1 MSKGYTYTLKIDAEI
16 QGLTAK
22 VDQAKKSMQ
31 ALIDSGKAPGAEKMF
46 ANITQALDNLQKRA
60 AVPIN
65 SEATFGAMQKDVAA
79 VGLQLDKLGTIIQ
92 NVRDMTIS
100 EKLELLPDGKRQEI
114 EGISAGMLKLAEA
127 VAKAGTETED
137 LIEAD
142 KKLADAQN
150 KLNKAEATQ
159 SDASKRVEFQ
169 KKEVEAA
176 KENLAVTK
184 QKIDAL
190 KQYKSTLEA
199 YEKAGAKKTSK
210 LPTPDGELSLPAARG
225 VVKDAN
231 LQVPAGIEQTKAEIE
246 KLTQTYNEQS
256 LALKNAQNTQ
266 VQYDNA
272 LNKATVNAR
281 VASENVKTLSGSA
294 SELRTKFETSNINAT
309 SAAFSDLRSKAAD
322 LGVDLTNIPMKYT
335 EQGAEELNQR
345 LMDLV
350 NQGLQG
356 VDQSCEKVENNLK
369 EVRTATEKTSNAVD
383 QNADAFKRES
393 AAAGE
398 VQGLISRIKYFVG
411 LQGAVILARQALRG
425 AFDTIKELD
434 AAMTEMAVVT
444 DLEIGDYWK
453 QLPEFT
459 DNANALGVSILGAY
473 EATTLYLQQ
482 GLKMTEAQELS
493 NQTLKMARIAG
504 MEASE
509 ATDKMTAALRGFN
522 MELNET
528 SAQKVADVYSQLAAI
543 TAADVNEIASAM
555 TKTASIASSAGMEF
569 ETTAA
574 FLSQIIETTRE
585 SAETAG
591 TALKTVIARFQELKK
606 DPAEIGEIDGEVVDA
621 NKIETALRS
630 VGVSLRDTS
639 GQFRELDDVFLDLAE
654 KWNALDTNTQRYIAT
669 IAAGSRQQSRFIA
682 MMQDYGRTQELV
694 TAANTSAGASNA
706 QFEKTLD
713 SLESKLAK
721 LKNSWDTFLMSL
733 MNNKILKTG
742 VDILVALMDTINGVV
757 EAFDQIG
764 LGSVASLGMVVGAL
778 VLGTK
783 ALNTFE
789 IALRATD
796 AQGKRLYTTLGAIG
810 QVGKKAATAPIA
822 GYQKLQLAIR
832 NTQIQQQKM
841 LTMQK
846 TVVGSSLNLKLAQDK
861 VAQAELNLATARRLN
876 TAEGKKKEIGDR
888 NLILAEKKL
897 KQAQTDLAFQEQANL
912 ALQKEKNALQL
923 LGLGAI
929 EAETVALSGHTAQE
943 FSDAVAKE
951 MSTGISKKEAQQR
964 VLSTWGIQEES
975 TALNVNNM
983 IRNNAIL
990 SFLQDLGLRILG
1002 KKATDENTKSEL
1014 ANAAAKGDSTGATHA
1029 QTAANVGLLATLWPI
1044 LVAVLAIMAALAIL
1058 VLIIAGIVKQVKKW
1072 KANQPGEQL
1081 KALEAAATRSKEIAE
1096 EAKQAYDDLLTAKD
1110 EYDGLENS
1118 VEDLTEGTTAWKE
1131 AVAELN
1137 KKVLELISL
1146 YPELVQFLSIAE
1158 NGVMTIEQ
1166 AGWDTVINE
1175 QQRKTAVAS
1184 SQAMQDQIAI
1194 RDKKKEI
1201 NGFKTRREEGV
1212 VRYYQALPN
1221 GEKKYVSASTATRT
1235 EKNHKGGSKTIV
1247 KSGYH
1252 KEMGAID
1259 VLDYG
1264 FTGQNQETLEY
1275 LSTLTWGTEKYN
1287 KEMAE
1292 LRKSIGETNT
1302 EQQKALDTFDQT
1314 AKKLAELEK
1323 EAQAYERQA
1332 LSSLGS
1338 AEAQSDSNYN
1348 RMIESLASQYDEIVN
1363 SSSEGIE
1370 EKWTRNYAQGLWREG
1385 NNTPTEGLV
1394 QELAK
1399 YNIKSQDDEVKDL
1412 AALLAAKGGKVYTDE
1427 ELEDLNKEADETLVD
1442 EIKKLE
1448 PTEIMREEYINKL
1461 YELQKENA
1469 TLSNL
1474 YSGDLDIN
1482 LKAAQEE
1489 IGKLEDVND
1498 VIKNALD
1505 KRVNIVKT
1513 AQNDIDKRLSAIFG
1527 DTTAEVLAGSYKQ
1540 AKEIL
1545 RVYDEMMNGVGAGLA
1560 TTFSQLISSL
1570 SEKEQ
1575 ESFLEKYGNIN
1586 WGSSIEGA
1594 AALKEMIE
1602 GTDKALRDFASRTLH
1617 VEKDTYS
1624 AITQMNEAYKSLSED
1639 ALQDFAKDGQI
1650 TATEML
1656 ELAKSNEK
1664 VATMMDT
1671 TGVSAASL
1679 ANYYELLEE
1688 ETITSYE
1695 ATTNFIKA
1703 LDKLNTV
1710 SNTIEDS
1717 FAFLDTFDISR
1728 SQTEIGKQFGEM
1740 KDALVELYDMGAYG
1754 DQQLE
1759 DYILTFL
1766 SDTNWKKILKKNNED
1781 MKAAIDDAMTEINTY
1796 GSNFYGMW
1804 SALVEKGL
1812 EGVSIGVDGEVQFD
1826 VNKIG
1831 NLDNLKKQIQELG
1844 LSKEV
1849 ADALIADAE
1858 TYSADFENAFQQ
1870 IGLKESFETW
1880 LSEAFV
1886 INGKRIIPE
1895 GQVEAMAKQLNVE
1908 VSKLKEDLAAN
1919 GITVMDLVT
1928 EEGTL
1933 HGDFREELIAQAGKD
1948 GPFDL
1953 EMTYHALL
1961 ELGLEDE
1968 AAKTELKNMI
1978 NNVPD
1983 LAVKLNEDTVTASGG
1998 LLYDSTNTAIE
2009 GATVDGMVDG
2019 LEDPKVQLAN
2029 MEQAQTMTNAIST
2042 GTLAAA
2048 RAAANVTAISSE
2060 GILGKVADI
2069 YNRIAEQLGWKTI
2082 NTSSK
2087 VDKDYTEAITEAEMY
2102 INNYYEEKMAQI
2114 KAAINKTPEIGTS
2127 PKEAIENLTDE
2138 YSRDF
2143 AEIVNSYLNENAQN
2157 AGSVDAEAWENPYDE
2172 LYNLNQQLNATIRER
2187 EKLERKYSRAVE
2199 DSSATAQDLAN
2210 ITGEQLKQLKKEA
2223 LLQKEIAD
2231 AALVNIDKKITEN
2244 LEFEGLYSIDTETG
2258 IIQVDWEAIE
2268 ELGWKEEEGEQFEE
2282 FISYMEEQISIN
2294 QDALD
2299 ALEDIEDQTEEI
2311 VERGRDQV
2319 SEIYNQVKDGLVK
2332 QYENEI
2338 EALENV
2344 SSAIEDAQSALISK
2358 IQEQI
2363 DDARQARDNEKT
2375 EKSIADKELR
2385 LAYLMRDTSGGNAL
2399 EIAELQKEIEE
2410 EKEGYTDSLVDQ
2422 QLEKLQDA
2430 NEKAAEQRQEQIDIM
2445 RAQLDWYQK
2454 SGRVWE
2460 DVQKIVNEGL
2470 MDVAEGHPF
2479 GETVAGKLI
2488 TLSNDVTSMN
2498 PFEKE
2503 DFWTKLEQDA
2513 KEGAIHEG
2521 LLQITGDGETQT
2533 IGELAAA
2540 VVEAIYRQ
2548 QEEKPGEPEEGGE
2561 GDNNEG
2567 SSTGGNWVEYPDQEH
2582 IYDSNDTEKPSGDGD
2597 SNTNP
2602 NLSQGSA
2609 SIVKPSIDS
2618 GFQDSMIQFAPSGDF
2633 NLILPTFNPNLTAT
2647 AAGANGLLNNNL
2659 IESLFGETIFKYA
2672 SGGIADFTGPAWLDG
2687 TKSKPEIVLNQTDS
2701 ANFIQ
2706 LRDIL
2711 SDILHGTSS
2720 IQNTQT
2726 TEEGG
2731 DNYYDINITVESL
2744 GDDYDVEQLADKI
2757 KDMIYEDA
2765 TFRNVNSIH
2774 SVR

>member
-79 VGLQLDKLGTIIQ
+79 VGLQLDKLGTVID
-92 NVRDMTIS
+92 NVRNMANS
-100 EKLELLPDGKRQEI
+100 EKLELLPPDERQKI
-114 EGISAGMLKLAEA
+114 ESISAAMLRFAEA
-127 VAKAGTETED
+127 QAKAETETQD
-137 LIEAD
+137 LIDAE

-150 KLNKAEATQ
+150 KLNKAEGAQ
-159 SDASKRVEFQ
+159 SDASKKVEFQ
-169 KKEVEAA
+169 KKEVEVA

-190 KQYKSTLEA
+190 KQYKSTMEA
-199 YEKAGAKKTSK
+199 YEKAGADKRSK
-210 LPTPDGELSLPAARG
+210 LSTPDGDFSLSAARSA
-225 VVKDAN
+225 VKGAD
-231 LQVPAGIEQTKAEIE
+231 LQVPARAAEAQAEIE

-256 LALKNAQNTQ
+256 LALKNAQSTQ
-266 VQYDNA
+266 AQYDNA

-281 VASENVKTLSGSA
+281 VASDNVKALSDSA
-294 SELRTKFETSNINAT
+294 ETLRTKFKTDSIKDTNEAFKALRTD
-309 SAAFSDLRSKAAD
+309 AAA
-322 LGVDLTNIPMKYT
+322 LGVDLSNIPMDYT
-335 EQGAEELNQR
+335 EQGATELNQR
-345 LMDLV
+345 LLELQ

-356 VDQSCEKVENNLK
+356 VDQSCENVENNLK
-369 EVRTATEKTSNAVD
+369 EVRVAAEETSNAVD

-453 QLPEFT
+453 QLPNFT
-459 DNANALGVSILGAY
+459 ENANALGVSILGAY

-482 GLKMTEAQELS
+482 GLKMAEAQELS
-493 NQTLKMARIAG
+493 NETLKMARIAG

-606 DPAEIGEIDGEVVDA
+606 DPAEIGEVDGEVVDA

-654 KWNALDTNTQRYIAT
+654 KWNTLDTNTQRYIAT

-733 MNNKILKTG
+733 MNNEVLKIG
-742 VDILVALMDTINGVV
+742 VDILVALMDTINGVI

-789 IALRATD
+789 VALRATD
-796 AQGKRLYTTLGAIG
+796 ANGKRLYTTLGAIG
-810 QVGKKAATAPIA
+810 QVGKKAALAPVN
-822 GYQKLQLAIR
+822 GFRNLQVAIR
-832 NTQIQQQKM
+832 NTQIQQQK
-841 LTMQK
+841 LLTLQKSTVGSSTNLKIAQDRVARAQQNLTKTQNTLGASAKSVAAAEKELARAQSDLTFQTGANATMQK
-846 TVVGSSLNLKLAQDK
+846 EKIALQGMGLGALE
-861 VAQAELNLATARRLN
+861 AET
-876 TAEGKKKEIGDR
+876 
-888 NLILAEKKL
+888 
-897 KQAQTDLAFQEQANL
+897 L
-912 ALQKEKNALQL
+912 ALQ
-923 LGLGAI
+923 
-929 EAETVALSGHTAQE
+929 GHTAQE
-943 FSDAVAKE
+943 FADAVATEMNNDLSKE
-951 MSTGISKKEAQQR
+951 EATQSVLTAWGLQQENNA
-964 VLSTWGIQEES
+964 LS
-975 TALNVNNM
+975 LNNM
-983 IRNNAIL
+983 IRNSAIL

-1002 KKATDENTKSEL
+1002 KKATDANTKSEL
-1014 ANAAAKGDSTGATHA
+1014 KNAAAKGVSTGATHA

-1044 LVAVLAIMAALAIL
+1044 LVAVLAIMAAIAILAI
-1058 VLIIAGIVKQVKKW
+1058 IIMGIVKAVKNW

-1110 EYDGLENS
+1110 EYDSLENS
-1118 VEDLTEGTTAWKE
+1118 IEDLTEGTTAWKE

-1137 KKVLELISL
+1137 EKVLELISL

-1158 NGVMTIEQ
+1158 NGVMTIDQ

-1175 QQRKTAVAS
+1175 QQRKTAIAS

-1201 NGFKTRREEGV
+1201 SGFKTRREEGV

-1264 FTGQNQETLEY
+1264 LTGQNQKTLEY
-1275 LSTLTWGTEKYN
+1275 LSTLAWGTEEYN
-1287 KEMAE
+1287 KEMVE
-1292 LRKSIGETNT
+1292 LRKTIGESNT
-1302 EQQKALDTFDQT
+1302 EQQEQLDLFDQT

-1338 AEAQSDSNYN
+1338 IEAQSDVNYN
-1348 RMIESLASQYDEIVN
+1348 RIIESLASQYDEIVN
-1363 SSSEGIE
+1363 SSSEGVE

-1412 AALLAAKGGKVYTDE
+1412 AALLEAKGGKAYTDE
-1427 ELEDLNKEADETLVD
+1427 ELEDLGSKADQTLVN
-1442 EIKKLE
+1442 EIKDLE
-1448 PTEIMREEYINKL
+1448 PTETMREEYVNKL

-1469 TLSNL
+1469 TLGNL
-1474 YSGDLDIN
+1474 YSGDLDID
-1482 LKAAQEE
+1482 LGAAQKE
-1489 IGKLEDVND
+1489 IDKLEDVND
-1498 VIKNALD
+1498 VVKNALNE
-1505 KRVNIVKT
+1505 RVNIVKT
-1513 AQNDIDKRLSAIFG
+1513 AQGDIDKRLSAIFG
-1527 DTTAEVLAGSYKQ
+1527 ETTAKTFAGSYEQ
-1540 AKEIL
+1540 AKEFL
-1545 RVYDEMMNGVGAGLA
+1545 RVYDEMMNGVGEGLA
-1560 TTFSQLISSL
+1560 TTFSQLFDDL
-1570 SEKEQ
+1570 SVEDQ
-1575 ESFLEKYGNIN
+1575 ENFLEKYSDIN

-1602 GTDKALRDFASRTLH
+1602 GTDKALRDFASRTLYI
-1617 VEKDTYS
+1617 EKDTYS
-1624 AITQMNEAYKSLSED
+1624 AVAQMNEAYKSLSED
-1639 ALQDFAKDGQI
+1639 TLQDLAKDGEI

-1688 ETITSYE
+1688 KTITSYE

-1710 SNTIEDS
+1710 SNTVEDS

-1759 DYILTFL
+1759 DYILAFL
-1766 SDTNWKKILKKNNED
+1766 GDTNWKKILKKNNGN

-1804 SALVEKGL
+1804 SKLVEKGL
-1812 EGVSIGVDGEVQFD
+1812 EGVSIGVGGEVQFD

-1895 GQVEAMAKQLNVE
+1895 GQVEAMAKQLNTDVN
-1908 VSKLKEDLAAN
+1908 KLKEDLAKN

-1928 EEGTL
+1928 EEGAL
-1933 HGDFREELIAQAGKD
+1933 HNDFREDLISQATKD
-1948 GPFDL
+1948 NPFDW

-1968 AAKTELKNMI
+1968 DARTELKNMI
-1978 NNVPD
+1978 NSVPD
-1983 LAVKLNEDTVTASGG
+1983 LPVKLNEKTVIASGG
-1998 LLYDSTNTAIE
+1998 LLYETTGEAME
-2009 GATVDGMVDG
+2009 GATVDGLVDG
-2019 LEDPKVQLAN
+2019 MEDPKVQLAN
-2029 MEQAQTMTNAIST
+2029 MEQAQQMASSIAT
-2042 GTLAAA
+2042 GTLAASKT
-2048 RAAANVTAISSE
+2048 AALASAKSAE
-2060 GILGKVADI
+2060 QILGDVIKF
-2069 YNRIAEQLGWKTI
+2069 YNKIAGKLGWENIDVSSTVTENYENSIAQAQKEI
-2082 NTSSK
+2082 DDYYQGAIDKLKAAMNNNTSK
-2087 VDKDYTEAITEAEMY
+2087 
-2102 INNYYEEKMAQI
+2102 EE
-2114 KAAINKTPEIGTS
+2114 TP
-2127 PKEAIENLTDE
+2127 KQAIENLTEE
-2138 YSRDF
+2138 YSEAF
-2143 AEIVNSYLNENAQN
+2143 AKLVKSYLEEESQN
-2157 AGSVDAEAWENPYDE
+2157 AGSVDTKAWENPYDK
-2172 LYNLNQQLNATIRER
+2172 LYNLNQELNSTIRER

-2210 ITGEQLKQLKKEA
+2210 ITGDQLKQLKEEA
-2223 LLQKEIAD
+2223 LIQKDIAET
-2231 AALVNIDKKITEN
+2231 ALDNISKKIAEN
-2244 LEFEGLYSIDTETG
+2244 SEFEGLYSIDTETG
-2258 IIQVDWEAIE
+2258 TIQVDWEAID
-2268 ELGWKEEEGEQFEE
+2268 ELGWNEEMGEKFEE
-2282 FISYMEEQISIN
+2282 FISYMEEQVSTN

-2311 VERGRDQV
+2311 VKRGRDQV

-2430 NEKAAEQRQEQIDIM
+2430 NEKAAEQRQEQIELM
-2445 RAQLDWYQK
+2445 RAQLNWYQE
-2454 SGRVWE
+2454 SGKIWE
-2460 DVQKIVNEGL
+2460 DVKTIVNKGL
-2470 MDVAEGHPF
+2470 VDVAEGHPF
-2479 GETVAGKLI
+2479 GETVAGKLA

-2521 LLQITGDGETQT
+2521 FLTVTGDGENET
-2533 IGELAAA
+2533 ISELAAA
-2540 VVEAIYRQ
+2540 VIEAITSKK
-2548 QEEKPGEPEEGGE
+2548 EEPGAEEDIGGKE
-2561 GDNNEG
+2561 DNSG
-2567 SSTGGNWVEYPDQEH
+2567 SAGGNWIEYPDQDH
-2582 IYDSNDTEKPSGDGD
+2582 IYDSDTTEDPNEGENP
-2597 SNTNP
+2597 NTNLNP
-2602 NLSQGSA
+2602 SQGNSP
-2609 SIVKPSIDS
+2609 IVKPSIDS
-2618 GFQDSMIQFAPSGDF
+2618 SFQDGIVQLAPNGDF
-2633 NLILPTFNPNLTAT
+2633 NLNLPTFNPNITT
-2647 AAGANGLLNNNL
+2647 SGNGLLKNDL
-2659 IESLFGETIFKYA
+2659 LESLFGEAILKYA
-2672 SGGIADFTGPAWLDG
+2672 SGGLADYTGPAWLDG